1 MVGPPF
7 NYRVE
12 GGFLVSARQGGAMF
26 TPEIISFLHRLDSAC
41 SISTSEEVAW
51 SSS

>member
-12 GGFLVSARQGGAMF
+12 GGFLVSARQGGAMI
-26 TPEIISFLHRLDSAC
+26 TPDIINILHRLDSGC
-41 SISTSEEVAW
+41 CISTSEEAAW